1 MLTGHYGQTKEKS
14 MIRPQNALGV
24 NFNPTEQLQEK
35 LIAEITA
42 FERQLDSTELHEQT
56 VDFSM
61 IQTYKELIYS
71 RRTMLDKLP
80 RTL

>member
-1 MLTGHYGQTKEKS
+1 

-35 LIAEITA
+35 LIAEITG
-42 FERQLDSTELHEQT
+42 FERQLDSTDLHEQS

-61 IQTYKELIYS
+61 IQTYKELIQS
-71 RRTMLDKLP
+71 RRSMLEKLP
-80 RTL
+80 RAF

>member
-1 MLTGHYGQTKEKS
+1 

-24 NFNPTEQLQEK
+24 NFNPTEQLQEQ

-42 FERQLDSTELHEQT
+42 FERQLDSAEMHGQLE
-56 VDFSM
+56 DFSM
-61 IQTYKELIYS
+61 IQTYKELIHS

-80 RTL
+80 RAF